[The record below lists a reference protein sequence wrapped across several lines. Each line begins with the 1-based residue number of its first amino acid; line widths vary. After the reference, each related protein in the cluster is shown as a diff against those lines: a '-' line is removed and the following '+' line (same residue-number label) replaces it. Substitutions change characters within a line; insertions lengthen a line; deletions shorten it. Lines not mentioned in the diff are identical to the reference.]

1 MPATYDPWGL
11 QSVTRNDIGIL
22 RGYTGHEMLPE
33 FGLIS
38 MNGHLYDPQIGRF
51 LSPDNYVQEPYSSQS
66 FNRYSYCMNNP
77 LKYVDPDGE
86 NPIVIGAIIGA
97 IAGAYI
103 GGVATN
109 DGELNPLQWNYN
121 QLETYLGLFTGGVL
135 GGVTGSVLGGS
146 TLWTTSFTFSTPWAT
161 IGTSLGISTGA
172 IGAGT
177 KFKFNL
183 HWTTAAGGGYDSVE
197 EVIEKAVERAGNAFD
212 EYVVHY
218 HHYMDNIHTGLD
230 VVGMI
235 PGGDFADLA
244 NAGLYL
250 LEGDFSNAGLSAAA
264 MVPFFGAIATSGK
277 NAKNAAEILSK
288 YGSKY
293 TNSSLKHGQEIHKM
307 YKVND
312 LENDMIKEY
321 RGVNGCRPDLVDF
334 QNYIIYELKP
344 YNPQGVRS
352 GIKQLERYKRLFELK
367 TGATWDTFIDFY

>member
-1 MPATYDPWGL
+1 
-11 QSVTRNDIGIL
+11 
-22 RGYTGHEMLPE
+22 
-33 FGLIS
+33 
-38 MNGHLYDPQIGRF
+38 MNGRLYDPYLARF
-51 LSPDNYVQEPYSSQS
+51 LSPDNYVQIPDFSQS
-66 FNRYSYCMNNP
+66 FNRYSYCQNNP

-121 QLETYLGLFTGGVL
+121 QLETYLGLFAGGVL

-250 LEGDFSNAGLSAAA
+250 LEGDFSNAGISAAA
-264 MVPFFGAIATSGK
+264 MVPVVGGIATGGKLANKGFSSYRKFKKAYGKAGDGMEWHHIVEQRPANISQFGSERIHNIDNMIALPADVHRKISGRYSSIRK
-277 NAKNAAEILSK
+277 GTNNMRVRDWLNGKDYDFQYQ
-288 YGSKY
+288 YG
-293 TNSSLKHGQEIHKM
+293 LD
-307 YKVND
+307 V
-312 LENDMIKEY
+312 LKEY
-321 RGVNGCRPDLVDF
+321 G
-334 QNYIIYELKP
+334 Y
-344 YNPQGVRS
+344 
-352 GIKQLERYKRLFELK
+352 
-367 TGATWDTFIDFY
+367 